1 MAETSI
7 TEKEMAEAIDIFLNF
22 DPTPAY
28 DIAERIRGKPI
39 YIVGMGSSLL
49 MPGGFA
55 KYLAADLIPEQRI
68 EVVFPSCLDAHRIP
82 KDAYVFLNSNSGN
95 TPEVIDLGELLR
107 INDIP
112 FFGITAQEGSH
123 LAEISNENS
132 PYPSTNKNSYI
143 LRGGFEQATPATK
156 SVVEQTLFFHALI
169 CKLSY
174 REFTLGKN
182 GRETAIV
189 AEKMIHNLSMD
200 IDEEDIVLRLMQA
213 ETIYW
218 IDHNTGVAEELA
230 LKTQEITGIRGV
242 YYPGT
247 QILHGPAEGFG
258 INNRIIVVGAKNYL
272 LSDINELY
280 EQAGEANAGAYALE
294 SSADMGIN
302 IEAVTTPGSEVY
314 AQLTAGWN
322 LLRKMVNKNPY
333 RDIDKPNIIGKSRT

>member
-1 MAETSI
+1 
-7 TEKEMAEAIDIFLNF
+7 
-22 DPTPAY
+22 
-28 DIAERIRGKPI
+28 
-39 YIVGMGSSLL
+39 
-49 MPGGFA
+49 
-55 KYLAADLIPEQRI
+55 
-68 EVVFPSCLDAHRIP
+68 
-82 KDAYVFLNSNSGN
+82 
-95 TPEVIDLGELLR
+95 
-107 INDIP
+107 
-112 FFGITAQEGSH
+112 
-123 LAEISNENS
+123 
-132 PYPSTNKNSYI
+132 
-143 LRGGFEQATPATK
+143 
-156 SVVEQTLFFHALI
+156 
-169 CKLSY
+169 
-174 REFTLGKN
+174 
-182 GRETAIV
+182 
-189 AEKMIHNLSMD
+189 MIHNLSMD